1 MKGKL
6 TKPKKKKENQ
16 KYEDKNLKTNIR
28 QCVDGDCGFDR
39 GAFLRF
45 RSSG

>member
-6 TKPKKKKENQ
+6 TKSKKRKRTN
-16 KYEDKNLKTNIR
+16 KYEDKNLKTNSR
-28 QCVDGDCGFDR
+28 QRLAGDCGFDR
-39 GAFLRF
+39 AFLRF